1 MVILRGYG
9 LLEPLAPWP
18 VDLDARSPR
27 DAIHGLSSQLP
38 ELRRAIVDGRWHVIR
53 DGECLDLDML
63 DLPAGSEIHIVPE
76 AYGESGGN
84 TATFAMIG
92 IGIVLV
98 GASILIPGS
107 GTLAAAGYSSAAIS
121 AAGAAGPMAF
131 GLGVSLA
138 LTGVA
143 QLLSPDPSAKD
154 EGSSGSTLMGG
165 QVNTT
170 SVDTVVPVAFGRI
183 MVGSVVTSA
192 GQTTVQLI

>member
-38 ELRRAIVDGRWHVIR
+38 KLRRAIVDGRWHVIR

-84 TATFAMIG
+84 TATYAMIG

-98 GASILIPGS
+98 GASLFVPGS
-107 GTLAAAGYSSAAIS
+107 TALVAAGYSAGFAT
-121 AAGAAGPMAF
+121 AAGYAATAAF
-131 GLGVSLA
+131 SIGLSLA
-138 LTGVA
+138 LTGVS

-154 EGSSGSTLMGG
+154 EGATGSTLMGG